1 MSESENT
8 VRYLADAARRRGSR
22 DQSVGPAEPEPT
34 RSGGR
39 RARAGFD
46 GAQGF
51 ANRMLG
57 DQDEH
62 DGGPPRPDASPTL
75 DEQINQTLRRS
86 QPRRRITK
94 LPMIP
99 SAHSARMTPEA
110 GGTLAAS
117 PPGAFRRHRPRVK
130 VARKRN
136 ISARGWGRMMVAVT
150 VAAAVLAGLIIAKPG
165 HSGSSGQPISSH
177 SGTVAAV
184 SYDRHGSLAL
194 TSGFLRQEARAE
206 ALAAAR
212 RERAMKRR
220 LGHFEVGIAIASARD
235 LVQLPQRDQASHYVT
250 PAATS
255 QPNASSASASAT
267 SSTTQGT
274 TATSPTYTP
283 PAPSSGGGSSSTGGG
298 SSSSGGTSSGGS
310 SSTKSGS
317 TPAFGSRGALGPGYS
332 PDS

>member
-1 MSESENT
+1 MNESKNT
-8 VRYLADAARRRGSR
+8 VSYLADAARRRGSR

-62 DGGPPRPDASPTL
+62 DSGPPAPEASPTL
-75 DEQINQTLRRS
+75 DEQIDGALRRS
-86 QPRRRITK
+86 QTRRRVTK

-99 SAHSARMTPEA
+99 SAHSAGMTPEA
-110 GGTLAAS
+110 SGTLAAS
-117 PPGAFRRHRPRVK
+117 PPGAFRRNRPRVK

-136 ISARGWGRMMVAVT
+136 ISGRGWMMVAVM

-184 SYDRHGSLAL
+184 SYERHGSSAM
-194 TSGFLRQEARAE
+194 TSGLLKQEARAE

-212 RERAMKRR
+212 RELAIKRS
-220 LGHFEVGIAIASARD
+220 LGHLEVGIAAAGARD
-235 LVQLPQRDQASHYVT
+235 LVQLPQRHPASHYVT

-255 QPNASSASASAT
+255 QPDASTASASAT
-267 SSTTQGT
+267 SSTTQVT
-274 TATSPTYTP
+274 TTPTSPTYTP
-283 PAPSSGGGSSSTGGG
+283 PAPSSGGGSSTSGGG
-298 SSSSGGTSSGGS
+298 SSSSGTGNSGGS
-310 SSTKSGS
+310 NSTKTGS
-317 TPAFGSRGALGPGYS
+317 TPAFGSGGALGPGSS